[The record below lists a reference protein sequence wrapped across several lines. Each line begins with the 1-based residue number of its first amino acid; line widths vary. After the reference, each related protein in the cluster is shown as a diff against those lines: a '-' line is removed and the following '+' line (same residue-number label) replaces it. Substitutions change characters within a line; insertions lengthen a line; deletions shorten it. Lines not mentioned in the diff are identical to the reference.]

1 MKKWLKLL
9 ESSLV
14 TTSVTAVLSTCS
26 NNSSGNQ
33 KYDRSLS
40 WMTTSEIQTLDQT
53 KMVDTTSGEQADNV
67 FEGLNRLDSDGK
79 VKPGV
84 ATK

>member
-67 FEGLNRLDSDGK
+67 FEG
-79 VKPGV
+79 
-84 ATK
+84 